1 MYEAD
6 VQQHPEPARPVR
18 AAVLAFALN
27 AALLRLLN
35 DDEVRSWC
43 DR

>member
-6 VQQHPEPARPVR
+6 VQQNPEPARPV
-18 AAVLAFALN
+18 LTFALN